1 MQRLV
6 FQPFGMRNSGIDD
19 DHPLKGAVAHGY
31 QVTGTFGLKPAPT
44 FHWSAK
50 PGNGSAFTTA
60 ADEWKWLQAIVH
72 GPLLSESSRKAM
84 LETEN
89 GFGWVRSK
97 KQSLR
102 LGESVLI
109 SNGRAPGFSAILE
122 YLPADNLAVIV
133 LTNIEHDANP
143 LIIPELTAMVK
154 GKPYKAFD
162 YKPVAADVAGR
173 PGGDFAFGPDFYR
186 KSATLTLVTDEKGT
200 TLYWPGGPED
210 PLLPIAKDKFMDR
223 YYWNPVSVE
232 RGTDGKAIALDFNS
246 FRGVRRQH

>member
-1 MQRLV
+1 
-6 FQPFGMRNSGIDD
+6 
-19 DHPLKGAVAHGY
+19 
-31 QVTGTFGLKPAPT
+31 
-44 FHWSAK
+44 
-50 PGNGSAFTTA
+50 
-60 ADEWKWLQAIVH
+60 
-72 GPLLSESSRKAM
+72 
-84 LETEN
+84 
-89 GFGWVRSK
+89 
-97 KQSLR
+97 
-102 LGESVLI
+102 
-109 SNGRAPGFSAILE
+109 
-122 YLPADNLAVIV
+122 V

-173 PGGDFAFGPDFYR
+173 PGGYFAFGPDFYR